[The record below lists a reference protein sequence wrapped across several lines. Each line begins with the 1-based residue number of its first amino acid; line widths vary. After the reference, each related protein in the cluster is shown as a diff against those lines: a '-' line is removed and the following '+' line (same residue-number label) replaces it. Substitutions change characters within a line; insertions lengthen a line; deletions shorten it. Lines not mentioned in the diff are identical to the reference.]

1 MAFRGILIEKS
12 AQGAQHASLRELDL
26 AQLPPGEVTVRI
38 SYSTLNFKD
47 ALAITGQSPVVRA
60 FPLVPGIDFA
70 GTVEHSTHADFRPG
84 DRVIGGGAGIGESA
98 WGGLAELAR
107 VHADGLVLLPSSL
120 SARDAMAIGTAGF
133 TAMLCVMGLEA
144 HGVLPEK
151 GPVLV
156 TGASGGVGSF
166 SVSLLARLGY
176 RVIASTGRLAE
187 APYLQALG
195 ASEIIDRSEL
205 SSPGKALGKE
215 RWAGA
220 IDSVGSHTLANACA
234 CTMRGGSVAACGLA
248 QGMDFPATVAPF
260 ILRGVN
266 LLGVDTPGKSRA
278 ERTVTWQRL
287 ASLAEPSWFRDIAA
301 PEKDIPLDAAIAA
314 AKTVLAGQVR
324 GRLVV
329 QVKQEHSQEYA

>member
-1 MAFRGILIEKS
+1 MFRGILIEK
-12 AQGAQHASLRELDL
+12 AGVEQASLRDLDE
-26 AQLPPGEVTVRI
+26 AQLPAGDVLVRV
-38 SYSTLNFKD
+38 SHSTLNYKD
-47 ALAITGQSPVVRA
+47 ALAITGKSPVARA

-70 GTVEHSTHADFRPG
+70 GTVVHSAHADFRPG
-84 DRVIGGGAGIGESA
+84 DRVIGGGSGIGEST
-98 WGGLAELAR
+98 WGGLAEVAR
-107 VHADGLVLLPSSL
+107 VGADGLVLLPSSL

-133 TAMLCVMGLEA
+133 TAMLCLTSLEA
-144 HGVLPEK
+144 HGVTPDK

-195 ASEIIDRSEL
+195 ATEIIDRSEL

-220 IDSVGSHTLANACA
+220 IDSAGSHTLVNACA
-234 CTMRGGSVAACGLA
+234 GTMRGGSVAACGLA
-248 QGMDFPATVAPF
+248 QGMDFPGTVAPF

-266 LLGVDTPGKSRA
+266 LLGVDTPGKTRA

-287 ASLAEPSWFRDIAA
+287 ASLADPSWFRDIAA
-301 PEKDIPLDAAIAA
+301 RNIPLDAVIAA
-314 AKTVLAGQVR
+314 APTVLAGQVR

-329 QVKQEHSQEYA
+329 EVSKA

>member
-1 MAFRGILIEKS
+1 MFRGILVEKTS
-12 AQGAQHASLRELDL
+12 DGGQHVELRELDE
-26 AQLPPGEVTVRI
+26 ARLPPANVTVRV
-38 SYSTLNFKD
+38 SHSTINFKD
-47 ALAITGQSPVVRA
+47 ALAITGRSPVARA

-70 GTVEHSTHADFRPG
+70 GTVEHSAHPDFRVG
-84 DRVIGGGAGIGESA
+84 DSVIGGGAGIGEST
-98 WGGLAELAR
+98 WGGLAQKAR
-107 VHADGLVLLPSSL
+107 VHADGLVLLPSGL
-120 SARDAMAIGTAGF
+120 SAHDAMAIGTAGF
-133 TAMLCVMGLEA
+133 TAMLCVTSLEQ
-144 HGVLPEK
+144 HGVLPDK

-176 RVIASTGRLAE
+176 RVIASTGRLTE
-187 APYLQALG
+187 SSYLKALG
-195 ASEIIDRSEL
+195 ATDIIDRSEL
-205 SSPGKALGKE
+205 SSAGKPLGKE

-278 ERTVTWQRL
+278 ERAVTWQRL
-287 ASLAEPSWFRDIAA
+287 ASLADPSWFTAIAH
-301 PEKDIPLDAAIAA
+301 DIPLGSVIAQA
-314 AKTVLAGQVR
+314 DEVLAGKIR

-329 QVKQEHSQEYA
+329 DVDSR